1 MAFDA
6 FFLTAVM
13 GEIQARTADAR
24 VDKIHQPSRDTVLI
38 QLKCREGREKLL
50 FALNPTAP
58 RLHLTTASPE
68 NPAEPPM
75 FCMLLRKHLLG
86 ARLIS
91 MSQPHMERCAYFY
104 FDCID
109 EMGDHVTKCLAAEL
123 MGRTCNLYL
132 LSPEGRIID
141 CLRRIGLD
149 ESAKRAALPG
159 LMYQK
164 PEPITKLNP
173 KCCHSE
179 QGEAASRNLRTNSTF
194 AGNEMPRS
202 FDSLALAQDDS
213 TGGCLD
219 YVNLL
224 TKPGADILADRLMD
238 ELGGLSP
245 LVCRE
250 AALFA
255 AGSTDARIDPQTVD
269 TVADKLALFF
279 HEHLNHPKPY
289 YYALPDGTPKQ
300 FAFCPIRQYGGYQEA
315 ESFGALLDMYYTVR
329 DRKDA
334 MRQKSQAV
342 RKTVQNLCTRL
353 TKKLAIQEKELEA
366 TYDRERLRQLG
377 DILTANIHRIVKG
390 QTTVEC
396 EDFYDEN
403 MALIQI
409 PISPILS
416 PQQNAAKFY
425 KDYARMKNAEKE
437 LTRQIELGENELEY
451 LKSVLDELNRAGTDA
466 ELEEIKQ
473 ELQSG
478 GYLRAESGKKR
489 VKQSK
494 LAPMRFESTDGYPIY
509 VGRNNR
515 QNDELTFK
523 LARKDDIWCHAS
535 KVHGSHVIIS
545 CGGTTPPDDTIT
557 QAAQLAAYYSETS
570 GGQNIPVDVTP
581 VRQVK
586 KIPNG
591 KPGMVIYH
599 TYKTVIAN
607 PYADIVVDQLN
618 AEKKE

>member
-6 FFLTAVM
+6 FFLSAVLDEVRDRCI
-13 GEIQARTADAR
+13 GAR
-24 VDKIHQPSRDTVLI
+24 VDKIHQPSRDTLI
-38 QLKCREGREKLL
+38 LHLRCREGREKLL
-50 FALNPTAP
+50 FAANPTAP

-75 FCMLLRKHLLG
+75 FCMLLRKHLMG
-86 ARLIS
+86 AKIAEIS
-91 MSQPHMERCAYFY
+91 QIPMERCATFT
-104 FDCID
+104 FDCTD
-109 EMGDHVTKCLAAEL
+109 EMGFPVQKRLVAEL

-132 LSPEGRIID
+132 LSPEGRILD

-159 LMYQK
+159 LMYQM
-164 PEPITKLNP
+164 PDPITKGHPL
-173 KCCHSE
+173 
-179 QGEAASRNLRTNSTF
+179 AA
-194 AGNEMPRS
+194 E
-202 FDSLALAQDDS
+202 
-213 TGGCLD
+213 D
-219 YVNLL
+219 YVNLF
-224 TKPGADILADRLMD
+224 TAPGADLIADRLMD
-238 ELGGLSP
+238 TFGGLSP

-255 AGSTDARIDPQTVD
+255 AGSTDARIDLSDVD

-279 HEHLNHPKPY
+279 AEHLNHPKPY
-289 YYALPDGTPKQ
+289 YYSQADGTPKQ
-300 FAFCPIRQYGGYQEA
+300 FAFCPIRQYGSCEEA
-315 ESFGALLDMYYTVR
+315 ESFAALLDMYYTVR

-353 TKKLAIQEKELEA
+353 TRKLAIQEKELEA

-377 DILTANIHRIVKG
+377 DIVTANIHRIVKG
-390 QTTVEC
+390 QTTVTC
-396 EDFYDEN
+396 QDFYDEE
-403 MALIQI
+403 MKDIDI

-425 KDYARMKNAEKE
+425 KDYAKLKNAEKE
-437 LTRQIELGENELEY
+437 LTRQIELGETELHY
-451 LKSVLDELNRAGTDA
+451 LKSVLEELNRAGTDA
-466 ELEEIKQ
+466 ELEEIKR
-473 ELQSG
+473 ELQDG
-478 GYLRAESGKKR
+478 GYLRPESGKKKL
-489 VKQSK
+489 KQGK
-494 LAPMRFESTDGYPIY
+494 VPPMRFESTDGYPIY

-515 QNDELTFK
+515 QNEELTFK

-570 GGQNIPVDVTP
+570 GGQNIPVDVTS
-581 VRQVK
+581 VKQVK

-591 KPGMVIYH
+591 KLGMVIYH

-618 AEKKE
+618 AEKKEIE

>member
-6 FFLTAVM
+6 FFLSAVL
-13 GEIQARTADAR
+13 EEVRARCIGAR
-24 VDKIHQPSRDTVLI
+24 VDKIHQPSRDTLI
-38 QLKCREGREKLL
+38 IHLRCREGREKLL
-50 FALNPTAP
+50 FAANPTAP
-58 RLHLTTASPE
+58 RLHLTASSPE

-75 FCMLLRKHLLG
+75 FCMLLRKHLMG
-86 ARLIS
+86 AKIADIT
-91 MSQPHMERCAYFY
+91 QPPMERAATFT
-104 FDCID
+104 FDCTD
-109 EMGDHVTKCLAAEL
+109 EMGFPVQKRLVAEL

-132 LSPEGRIID
+132 LSPEGRILD

-159 LMYQK
+159 LMYQE
-164 PEPITKLNP
+164 PEAITKRNP
-173 KCCHSE
+173 KVCHPSTP
-179 QGEAASRNLRTNSTF
+179 LRS
-194 AGNEMPRS
+194 
-202 FDSLALAQDDS
+202 AQDDNVFS
-213 TGGCLD
+213 AMLAS
-219 YVNLL
+219 
-224 TKPGADILADRLMD
+224 PGADLLTDRLMD
-238 ELGGLSP
+238 TFGGLSP

-255 AGSTDARIDPQTVD
+255 AGSTDARIDPRD
-269 TVADKLALFF
+269 EDMVAEKLQLFF
-279 HEHLNHPKPY
+279 SEHLNHPKPY

-300 FAFCPIRQYGGYQEA
+300 FAFCPIRQYGGCQEA
-315 ESFGALLDMYYTVR
+315 ESFAALLDMYYTVR

-353 TKKLAIQEKELEA
+353 TRKLAIQEKELEA

-377 DILTANIHRIVKG
+377 DIVTANIHRIVKG
-390 QTTVEC
+390 QTKVQC
-396 EDFYDEN
+396 EDFYDEE
-403 MALIQI
+403 MKTIDI

-425 KDYARMKNAEKE
+425 KDYAKMKNAEKE
-437 LTRQIELGENELEY
+437 LTKQIELGENELHY
-451 LKSVLDELNRAGTDA
+451 LKSVLEELSRAQTDG
-466 ELEEIKQ
+466 ELEAIKQ
-473 ELQSG
+473 ELQEG
-478 GYLRAESGKKR
+478 GYLRSDGGRKK
-489 VKQSK
+489 VKQAK
-494 LAPMRFESTDGYPIY
+494 LQPMRFESTDGYPIY
-509 VGRNNR
+509 VGRNNK

-581 VRQVK
+581 VKQVK

-599 TYKTVIAN
+599 TYRTVIAN
-607 PYADIVVDQLN
+607 PYADIVVDALN
-618 AEKKE
+618 AEKKEETK

>member
-6 FFLTAVM
+6 FFLSAVLEEVRTKCI
-13 GEIQARTADAR
+13 GARI
-24 VDKIHQPSRDTVLI
+24 DKIHQPSRDTLI
-38 QLKCREGREKLL
+38 LHMHSRDYRTKLL
-50 FALNPTAP
+50 FAANPTAP

-75 FCMLLRKHLLG
+75 FCMLLRKHLMG
-86 ARLIS
+86 AKLAEVT
-91 MSQPHMERCAYFY
+91 QPPMERAATFT
-104 FDCID
+104 FDCTD
-109 EMGDHVTKCLAAEL
+109 EMGFPVQKKLVAEL

-159 LMYQK
+159 LMYQE
-164 PEPITKLNP
+164 PEAITKLHP
-173 KCCHSE
+173 LL
-179 QGEAASRNLRTNSTF
+179 ASPSGGGGTAVAVTERALS
-194 AGNEMPRS
+194 
-202 FDSLALAQDDS
+202 DLALLGQLSRRESQGYAEILRQ
-213 TGGCLD
+213 
-219 YVNLL
+219 
-224 TKPGADILADRLMD
+224 PGADVIADRLMD
-238 ELGGLSP
+238 TFGGLSP

-255 AGSTDARIDPQTVD
+255 AGSTDARIDPRD
-269 TVADKLALFF
+269 EDKIAEKLQLFF
-279 HEHLNHPKPY
+279 HEHLNHPRPY
-289 YYALPDGTPKQ
+289 FYAQADGTPKQ
-300 FAFCPIRQYGGYQEA
+300 FAFCPIRQYGSFREA

-353 TKKLAIQEKELEA
+353 KRKLAIQEKELEA

-377 DILTANIHRIVKG
+377 DIVTANIHKIVKG

-396 EDFYDEN
+396 EDFYDEE
-403 MALIQI
+403 MKVISI

-416 PQQNAAKFY
+416 PQQNAARFY
-425 KDYARMKNAEKE
+425 KDYSRMKNAEKE
-437 LTRQIELGENELEY
+437 LTKQIELGETELTY
-451 LKSVLDELNRAGTDA
+451 LQSVLEELNRAQTEA
-466 ELEEIKQ
+466 ELEEIKR
-473 ELQSG
+473 ELQEG
-478 GYLRAESGKKR
+478 GYLRPEAGRKK
-489 VKQSK
+489 VKQAK
-494 LAPMRFESTDGYPIY
+494 LQPMRFESTDGYPIY

-545 CGGTTPPDDTIT
+545 CGGTTPPDDTVT

-581 VRQVK
+581 VKQVK

-599 TYKTVIAN
+599 TYRTVIAN
-607 PYADIVVDQLN
+607 PYADIVVDELN
-618 AEKKE
+618 AEKKEE